1 MESSGHAFPRSAGSS
16 SCVSVSSGGVRPKFM
31 DAGGCPTTFV
41 QADADS
47 FKRVVQKLT
56 GHGIAAAAGNKAP
69 PGPKKQPF
77 KLYERRDSLKSLKAI
92 RPPAPAKPATLSPS
106 VLDFP
111 SLALVSPITPLV
123 PDPFRRGAAA
133 AAVGEEER
141 AIAEK
146 GFYLHPPPRSAVE
159 PPRLL
164 SLFPVTS
171 PTMQPASS
179 SS

>member
-1 MESSGHAFPRSAGSS
+1 MESSGGGSPRSAASS
-16 SCVSVSSGGVRPKFM
+16 ICVSASSGGVRPKFM
-31 DAGGCPTTFV
+31 DASGCPTTFI
-41 QADADS
+41 QADANS
-47 FKRVVQKLT
+47 FKQVVQKLT
-56 GHGIAAAAGNKAP
+56 SHSKAAGSKAP

-77 KLYERRDSLKSLKAI
+77 KLYERRGGLKAI
-92 RPPAPAKPATLSPS
+92 RPPAPAKPPS
-106 VLDFP
+106 VLGFP
-111 SLALVSPITPLV
+111 LLVLVSPITPLV
-123 PDPFRRGAAA
+123 SDPFRR
-133 AAVGEEER
+133 AAVVVEEER

-171 PTMQPASS
+171 PTMPSASS

>member
-1 MESSGHAFPRSAGSS
+1 MESSGGGSPRSAASS
-16 SCVSVSSGGVRPKFM
+16 GCVSASSGGVRPKFM
-31 DAGGCPTTFV
+31 DAGGCPTIFI

-47 FKRVVQKLT
+47 FKLVVQKLT
-56 GHGIAAAAGNKAP
+56 GHSMAP

-77 KLYERRDSLKSLKAI
+77 KLYERRGGPKEI
-92 RPPAPAKPATLSPS
+92 RPPAPAKPPSSPS
-106 VLDFP
+106 VLGFP
-111 SLALVSPITPLV
+111 SPALVSPITPLV
-123 PDPFRRGAAA
+123 PDPFRHAE
-133 AAVGEEER
+133 AVAEEEQ
-141 AIAEK
+141 AIAKK

-171 PTMQPASS
+171 PTTPSASS

>member
-1 MESSGHAFPRSAGSS
+1 MESSGRGSPRFAAS
-16 SCVSVSSGGVRPKFM
+16 SCCVGVSSGGVRPRFM
-31 DAGGCPTTFV
+31 DDGGCPTTFV

-56 GHGIAAAAGNKAP
+56 GHGMAAP
-69 PGPKKQPF
+69 PGPKKQTF
-77 KLYERRDSLKSLKAI
+77 KLYERRGGLKTFKAI
-92 RPPAPAKPATLSPS
+92 RPPAPSIPATLSPS

-111 SLALVSPITPLV
+111 SLALASPITPLV
-123 PDPFRRGAAA
+123 PDPFDRAAA
-133 AAVGEEER
+133 AAVAEEER

-171 PTMQPASS
+171 PTTPSASS
-179 SS
+179 SP